1 MCIRDS
7 NGRVYLEGNSFAEVY
22 SEADPRFLSYFGTV
36 LQDTGDTETDQ
47 DTIVGG
53 HTGLFAKIEMPYYTE
68 GKLRGPDT
76 SCDLLA
82 PDPEATGDVDL
93 IIYFP
98 EDTLKRKWYY
108 SRGTAY
114 GTPLIKDGKQAY
126 NYKTILSS
134 LVFSATEGE
143 DNRRLYLRRVLTF
156 FGFSQTLVVDDDEG
170 EASEEVICRDLEML
184 GVPYVLH
191 KVNPGEDY
199 PYPVDT
205 LLNYD
210 VVIWTNGKANTST
223 LLTSS
228 DRSILYDY
236 IMKYGGFVML
246 TGPYTPEFLAK
257 EDPTFLNSVLAS
269 DFVDIVGSITFLG
282 EKGSYAEG
290 MKLSLVSGSSSTLLL
305 PIPRNGGDSLFYHA
319 DYESY
324 KAVTFVE
331 DRLGKTTLMGFDYAD
346 IDNTKSTS
354 TGTID
359 TVLTFI
365 FGYDNES
372 PIVNPALS
380 TNLSAHV
387 SEDGITLV
395 ISLENYSN
403 IKEISI
409 LKENEVIYTT
419 LPSHIIEYTDTN
431 VAPNSRYS
439 YIILAKDYSNKT
451 YSIARKEIFYAPY
464 TYPKTVLMP
473 TVIQSTLP
481 LVLHISENTSTTTVS
496 IYDVSGRKV
505 LTALNRALT
514 KGTHLFSI
522 DLQSLPSGNYYLSIQ
537 NAKGRVCKKFVVIH

>member
-7 NGRVYLEGNSFAEVY
+7 SYRDAKVFIWDNDGGATLNNPDDYAEEIGCEYHWTTTLKALGIAFDVSTALPLDFYKHYNILIVINGWTREPTMGTEEINAIETFLDSYNGRVYLEGNSFAEVY

-134 LVFSATEGE
+134 LVFSATEGK

-223 LLTSS
+223 LLTSF

-359 TVLTFI
+359 T
-365 FGYDNES
+365 
-372 PIVNPALS
+372 A
-380 TNLSAHV
+380 V
-387 SEDGITLV
+387 S
-395 ISLENYSN
+395 
-403 IKEISI
+403 
-409 LKENEVIYTT
+409 YTHLT
-419 LPSHIIEYTDTN
+419 LP
-431 VAPNSRYS
+431 
-439 YIILAKDYSNKT
+439 
-451 YSIARKEIFYAPY
+451 
-464 TYPKTVLMP
+464 
-473 TVIQSTLP
+473 
-481 LVLHISENTSTTTVS
+481 
-496 IYDVSGRKV
+496 
-505 LTALNRALT
+505 T
-514 KGTHLFSI
+514 K
-522 DLQSLPSGNYYLSIQ
+522 
-537 NAKGRVCKKFVVIH
+537 A